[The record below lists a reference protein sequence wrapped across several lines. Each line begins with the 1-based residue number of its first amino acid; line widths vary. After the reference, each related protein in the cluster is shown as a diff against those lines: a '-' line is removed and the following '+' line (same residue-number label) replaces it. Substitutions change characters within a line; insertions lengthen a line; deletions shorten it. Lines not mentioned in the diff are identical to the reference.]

1 MILRVVSSVYLFATW
16 LFCFGI
22 LGKTFEELLQE
33 MVKYSPELKTEVN
46 TILKDESTKKVI
58 DFLDDILAS
67 LDDLLPVLIVII
79 IIAFLL
85 YLVVMS
91 MLTPGLYKMYLDTA
105 RMGNT
110 EVGTVF
116 SRISLFGKMFGVLVT
131 RGLLIGLGSLLIIP
145 GIIFYFNYM
154 LAPFILVD
162 NPDLSVKE
170 CLQKSS
176 ELSSGK
182 KWNLFVLCFSYIGWI
197 MVANIVGMIIGQFIP
212 FGSTIALA
220 VVQVYLYVG
229 ITHFYLNNSGQDN
242 TINVETLQ

>member
-1 MILRVVSSVYLFATW
+1 M
-16 LFCFGI
+16 
-22 LGKTFEELLQE
+22 
-33 MVKYSPELKTEVN
+33 
-46 TILKDESTKKVI
+46 TIK
-58 DFLDDILAS
+58 
-67 LDDLLPVLIVII
+67 
-79 IIAFLL
+79 
-85 YLVVMS
+85 
-91 MLTPGLYKMYLDTA
+91 
-105 RMGNT
+105 
-110 EVGTVF
+110 
-116 SRISLFGKMFGVLVT
+116 
-131 RGLLIGLGSLLIIP
+131 

-182 KWNLFVLCFSYIGWI
+182 KWKLFVLCFSYIGWI